1 MVGIFT
7 KTWASFDLAPKSTGQ
22 AFYSKVYNIV
32 VREKVFPMIP
42 EPAWCQLS
50 WRILNEIY
58 FLPHKLQTREEF
70 AMKSLV
76 PSTLLILPCS
86 AFLPLAKVGK
96 ISDQQD
102 HLFQDSL
109 QMGNQTRETTTLLV
123 SLNIVK
129 GLMDPTVLKNNFT
142 SVTRFLLFPDLKY
155 SLWGASEGGVRGNLT
170 DFEFLFNPPLVEELS
185 WAAGW
190 KWWWGCARPLCQP
203 RPRPSRAD
211 QLSVPCQWCATVPPR
226 PPDNLHILLRL
237 PFSCRQPLSQVKSQ
251 DQTSCQTTQW
261 MAGQPLPLPR
271 HSIWASTDHGIFEH
285 NFLRG
290 RNYQVSAYS
299 ATIYSITTT
308 FSLIHLMT
316 AGFCRVSCFFYSS
329 E

>member
-7 KTWASFDLAPKSTGQ
+7 KTWASFGLAPKSTGQ

-58 FLPHKLQTREEF
+58 FLPHKLQTWEEF
-70 AMKSLV
+70 EKKSLV

-109 QMGNQTRETTTLLV
+109 QMGNQTREKTTLLV

-190 KWWWGCARPLCQP
+190 K
-203 RPRPSRAD
+203 
-211 QLSVPCQWCATVPPR
+211 
-226 PPDNLHILLRL
+226 
-237 PFSCRQPLSQVKSQ
+237 
-251 DQTSCQTTQW
+251 
-261 MAGQPLPLPR
+261 
-271 HSIWASTDHGIFEH
+271 
-285 NFLRG
+285 
-290 RNYQVSAYS
+290 
-299 ATIYSITTT
+299 
-308 FSLIHLMT
+308 
-316 AGFCRVSCFFYSS
+316 
-329 E
+329 

>member
-58 FLPHKLQTREEF
+58 FLPHKLQTWEEF
-70 AMKSLV
+70 EKKSLV

-129 GLMDPTVLKNNFT
+129 GLMDPTKISIKNHCTLVARFCFSQT
-142 SVTRFLLFPDLKY
+142 SNIVC
-155 SLWGASEGGVRGNLT
+155 GGSEGGARGN
-170 DFEFLFNPPLVEELS
+170 
-185 WAAGW
+185 
-190 KWWWGCARPLCQP
+190 
-203 RPRPSRAD
+203 
-211 QLSVPCQWCATVPPR
+211 
-226 PPDNLHILLRL
+226 
-237 PFSCRQPLSQVKSQ
+237 
-251 DQTSCQTTQW
+251 
-261 MAGQPLPLPR
+261 
-271 HSIWASTDHGIFEH
+271 
-285 NFLRG
+285 
-290 RNYQVSAYS
+290 
-299 ATIYSITTT
+299 
-308 FSLIHLMT
+308 
-316 AGFCRVSCFFYSS
+316 
-329 E
+329 